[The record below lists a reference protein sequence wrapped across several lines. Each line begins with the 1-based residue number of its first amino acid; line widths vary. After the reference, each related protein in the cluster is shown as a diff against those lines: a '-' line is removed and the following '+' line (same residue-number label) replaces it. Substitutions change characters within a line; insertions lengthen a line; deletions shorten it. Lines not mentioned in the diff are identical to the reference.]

1 MPTIKKNC
9 TLLKSYEH
17 NINQCPRRMSGGHCP
32 CKEVVTNVVQAKE
45 IIALE
50 KKQENYLK
58 SSNHNRFDNKQ
69 FDQRSRG
76 QRWQNNQIF
85 AKMKVGD
92 FIKTLIIAMVKI
104 VIIINI
110 TTIETCITKI
120 STNKI

>member
-1 MPTIKKNC
+1 M
-9 TLLKSYEH
+9 LGGY
-17 NINQCPRRMSGGHCP
+17 CPH
-32 CKEVVTNVVQAKE
+32 KEVVTNVVQAKE
-45 IIALE
+45 TIALE

-58 SSNHNRFDNKQ
+58 SSSRNRFNNKR
-69 FDQRSRG
+69 FDERSRG
-76 QRWQNNQIF
+76 QRWQNNQFF

-92 FIKTLIIAMVKI
+92 FIKRFIIAMVKI